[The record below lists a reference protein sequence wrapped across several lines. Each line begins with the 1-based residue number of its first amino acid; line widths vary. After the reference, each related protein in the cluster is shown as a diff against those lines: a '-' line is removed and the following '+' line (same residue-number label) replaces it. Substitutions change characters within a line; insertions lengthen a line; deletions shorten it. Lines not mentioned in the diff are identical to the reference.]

1 MQGNQQVPIQY
12 PCDFDYHNSNMNIQ
26 NGNQQNRFQKISD
39 CSTFAVAFEDAKE
52 VARRLKSFDR
62 NNELWQK
69 MLFEVSFHWI
79 RQNKEQFKRELE
91 RYQEQ
96 LINGVNTRIH
106 PNDIR
111 WMKTYIKIM
120 IDILNQEMNA
130 ITS

>member
-1 MQGNQQVPIQY
+1 MQGNPQVRSQYQGDFQYCSPSITNQNGIQQ
-12 PCDFDYHNSNMNIQ
+12 IQ
-26 NGNQQNRFQKISD
+26 N
-39 CSTFAVAFEDAKE
+39 CSTFAVAFENAKR
-52 VARRLKSFDR
+52 VANAVKSLDP
-62 NNELWQK
+62 NNELWQR
-69 MLFEVSFHWI
+69 MLFEVSFQWI
-79 RQNKEQFKRELE
+79 RQNKNQFKRELE

-111 WMKTYIKIM
+111 WMKTYVKIM